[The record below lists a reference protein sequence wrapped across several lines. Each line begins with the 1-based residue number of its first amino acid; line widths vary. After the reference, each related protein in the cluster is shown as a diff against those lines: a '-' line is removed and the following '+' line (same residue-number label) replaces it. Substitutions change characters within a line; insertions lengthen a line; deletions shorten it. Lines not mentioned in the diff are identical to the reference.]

1 VTKKTLSPSS
11 PLDPREIG
19 PPELSEI
26 EPHWNRIPSAIL
38 AFLPDYS
45 ILAVNHIAHIMF
57 GYDEASFPGMSLFD
71 VMPKVGWGQGFAV
84 IDGPGLDAFL
94 SNAEVG
100 RTRRLTIVGRHAK
113 GTEVKLHVFLSKV
126 IHAGSV
132 VSIAVVEDAI
142 EREDIERNIAQ
153 VSSMLNNVV
162 DTFYRKIYDF
172 SKPDP
177 AQQGQFDMVGRMQ
190 AYLLGAS
197 GPTEVRGKTDFDY
210 FSREHSMD
218 AMRDELRIMKFGLP
232 LISKEEKLFDRDGTF
247 LCYVTA
253 SKMAVWADDGTSIIG
268 VSGFSRDITD
278 TKRLQDELLDTKREL
293 EKANKQL
300 GKLATTDVLTG
311 LYNRRFFE
319 EFVKTEILKRVNRFA
334 LLSFDVNRLKY
345 VNDTYGHAAGDEV
358 IKWVAQTLTS
368 SVRVADRIA
377 RMGGDEFTILI
388 SDIGDAVTKT
398 AGAIIRKLEKIELP
412 YNDDRGNRFVITTG
426 IGIVRHNTDP
436 SDTGAISCSDYDKM
450 LRMAD
455 VALYHAKQKSKQ
467 VGQSVYVVYQTD
479 MTMPTR

>member
-1 VTKKTLSPSS
+1 MTKKTRSPS
-11 PLDPREIG
+11 LIDPHG
-19 PPELSEI
+19 LAPPELSEFQS
-26 EPHWNRIPSAIL
+26 HWNRIPSAIV
-38 AFLPDYS
+38 AFLSDYS
-45 ILAVNHIAHIMF
+45 IVAVNHIAHIMF
-57 GYDEASFPGMSLFD
+57 GYDEASFPGMSLLEI
-71 VMPKVGWGQGFAV
+71 MPKGAWGEDFAV
-84 IDGPGLDAFL
+84 IDALGLAAFV
-94 SNAEVG
+94 ADDDVG
-100 RTRRLTIVGRHAK
+100 RTRRLTVLGRHAK

-126 IHAGSV
+126 VHAGSV
-132 VSIAVVEDAI
+132 VPIAVVEDAI
-142 EREDIERNIAQ
+142 EREDIERNIGQ

-197 GPTEVRGKTDFDY
+197 GPSEVRGKTDFDY

-218 AMRDELRIMKFGLP
+218 AMRDELRIIKFGLP
-232 LISKEEKLFDRDGTF
+232 LISKEEKLFDRDGAF

-253 SKMAVWADDGTSIIG
+253 SKMAVWADDGASIIG

-293 EKANKQL
+293 ERANKQL
-300 GKLATTDVLTG
+300 EKLATTDVLTG

-358 IKWVAQTLTS
+358 IKWVARTLTA

-388 SDIGDAVTKT
+388 MDIGDAVTKT
-398 AGAIIRKLEKIELP
+398 AAAIVQKLEKIELAF
-412 YNDDRGNRFVITTG
+412 NDERGQPFVITTG

-436 SDTGAISCSDYDKM
+436 SDVGAIPCTDYDKM
-450 LRMAD
+450 IRMAD

-467 VGQSVYVVYQTD
+467 IGHSVYVVYQAD
-479 MTMPTR
+479 MSMPTR

>member
-1 VTKKTLSPSS
+1 MTKKTLSPS
-11 PLDPREIG
+11 LIDPHEIR
-19 PPELSEI
+19 PPELSEFQS
-26 EPHWNRIPSAIL
+26 HWNRIPSAIV

-45 ILAVNHIAHIMF
+45 IVAVNHIAHIMF
-57 GYDEASFPGMSLFD
+57 GYDEASFPGMSLLK
-71 VMPKVGWGQGFAV
+71 VMPKAGWGRDFSV
-84 IDGPGLDAFL
+84 VDGPGLAAFI
-94 SNAEVG
+94 ADDDVG
-100 RTRRLTIVGRHAK
+100 RTRRLTVLGRHAT

-126 IHAGSV
+126 VNAGAV
-132 VSIAVVEDAI
+132 VLIAVVEDAI
-142 EREDIERNIAQ
+142 EREDIERNIGQ

-197 GPTEVRGKTDFDY
+197 GPSEVRGKTDFDY

-253 SKMAVWADDGTSIIG
+253 SKMAVWADDGASIIG

-293 EKANKQL
+293 ERANKQL
-300 GKLATTDVLTG
+300 EKLATTDVLTG

-358 IKWVAQTLTS
+358 IKWVAQTLTA

-388 SDIGDAVTKT
+388 MDIGEAVTKT
-398 AGAIIRKLEKIELP
+398 AAAITRKLEAIELP
-412 YNDDRGNRFVITTG
+412 FNDERGKRFMITTG
-426 IGIVRHNTDP
+426 IGIVRHNTDA
-436 SDTGAISCSDYDKM
+436 SDVGAIACTDYDKM

-455 VALYHAKQKSKQ
+455 VALYHAKQKSKH
-467 VGQSVYVVYQTD
+467 VGHSVYVVYQAD

>member
-1 VTKKTLSPSS
+1 M
-11 PLDPREIG
+11 
-19 PPELSEI
+19 
-26 EPHWNRIPSAIL
+26 

-45 ILAVNHIAHIMF
+45 ILAVNHIARIMF

-71 VMPKVGWGQGFAV
+71 VLPKAGWGEHFGVVDTRGLEGFV
-84 IDGPGLDAFL
+84 TDD
-94 SNAEVG
+94 EVG
-100 RTRRLTIVGRHAK
+100 RTRRLTVVGRHVNGAPLR
-113 GTEVKLHVFLSKV
+113 LHVFLSKV
-126 IHAGSV
+126 VHDGSA
-132 VSIAVVEDAI
+132 IPLAVVEDAI
-142 EREDIERNIAQ
+142 EREDIERNIGQ

-172 SKPDP
+172 SEPDP
-177 AQQGQFDMVGRMQ
+177 AHQGQFDMVGRMQ

-197 GPTEVRGKTDFDY
+197 TPAAVRGKTDFDY
-210 FSREHSMD
+210 FSRDHSIN
-218 AMRDELRIMKFGLP
+218 ALEDELRIIKFGLP

-253 SKMAVWADDGTSIIG
+253 SKMAVWSDDGASIIG

-278 TKRLQDELLDTKREL
+278 MRRLQDELLETKREL
-293 EKANKQL
+293 ELANKQL

-358 IKWVAQTLTS
+358 IKRVARTLTS

-388 SDIGDAVTKT
+388 SNIGDAVEKT
-398 AGAIIRKLEKIELP
+398 ADAIIRKLEKVELSFL
-412 YNDDRGNRFVITTG
+412 DERGKPFVITAG
-426 IGIVRHNTDP
+426 IGIVRHNTDT
-436 SDTGAISCSDYDKM
+436 SDTTAIVCNDYDKM
-450 LRMAD
+450 VRMAD
-455 VALYHAKQKSKQ
+455 VALYRAKLKSKQ
-467 VGQSVYVVYQTD
+467 IGRSVYVVYKAD